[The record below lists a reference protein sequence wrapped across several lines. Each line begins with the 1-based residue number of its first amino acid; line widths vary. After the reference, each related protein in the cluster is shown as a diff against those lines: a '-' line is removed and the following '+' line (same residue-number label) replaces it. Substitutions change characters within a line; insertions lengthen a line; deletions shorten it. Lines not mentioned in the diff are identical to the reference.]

1 MEMVKLLYH
10 LDSTLLGILHLIYS
24 YQIVQSLWVIKMA
37 RGGETCKLMHRPGGT
52 SSNQVGTTLSGGR
65 NFVPPD

>member
-24 YQIVQSLWVIKMA
+24 YQIVQSSWVIKMA
-37 RGGETCKLMHRPGGT
+37 RGGGETCKLMHRPGGT
-52 SSNQVGTTLSGGR
+52 FLNQGGQPYLEE
-65 NFVPPD
+65 VI